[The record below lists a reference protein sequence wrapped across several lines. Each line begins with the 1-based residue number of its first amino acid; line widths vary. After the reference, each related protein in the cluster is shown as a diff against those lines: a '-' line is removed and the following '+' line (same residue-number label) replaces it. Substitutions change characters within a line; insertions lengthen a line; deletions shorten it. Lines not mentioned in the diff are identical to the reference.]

1 MLDLVLVA
9 AMFVLWVKGEQIQ
22 ENVTEAPKTQFP
34 PYWPQGTHPPD
45 SSVGFIIV
53 IFAWAVKPGVFA
65 LRG

>member
-34 PYWPQGTHPPD
+34 PY
-45 SSVGFIIV
+45 
-53 IFAWAVKPGVFA
+53 
-65 LRG
+65 